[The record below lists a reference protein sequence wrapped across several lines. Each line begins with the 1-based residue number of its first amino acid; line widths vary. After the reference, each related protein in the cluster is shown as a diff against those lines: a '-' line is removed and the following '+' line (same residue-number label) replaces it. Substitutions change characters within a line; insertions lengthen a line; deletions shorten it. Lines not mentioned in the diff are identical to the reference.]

1 MTFRGPSLDQRGS
14 PVACWKLLVPLGYMG
29 VMNLVLRSERLLLR
43 PLAETDLDV
52 AVEILTDPAVMK
64 YLSKSYTKGRVIQEL
79 PTFTKR
85 CAEGC
90 VGIWCV
96 IDQSKK
102 EKLGTTL
109 LLPLPIEEKN
119 TNWDLV
125 VGDELPD
132 GEVEI
137 GYLLKK
143 SAWGIGYATEA
154 CKRLLK
160 FAFEETQL
168 KEVVAVTNP
177 KNIASQ
183 NVLKKSG
190 LIEEG
195 MRRAYASQC
204 PGFRITRQQW
214 SEKNQKA
221 S

>member
-1 MTFRGPSLDQRGS
+1 
-14 PVACWKLLVPLGYMG
+14 MG

-43 PLAETDLDV
+43 PLVEADLDV

-79 PTFTKR
+79 PTATKR

-102 EKLGTTL
+102 EKLGTAL
-109 LLPLPIEEKN
+109 LLPLPVEEKD

-132 GEVEI
+132 CEVEI

-143 SAWGIGYATEA
+143 SAWGEGYATEA
-154 CKRLLK
+154 AKRLLK
-160 FAFEETQL
+160 FAFEETPL
-168 KEVVAVTNP
+168 EEIVATIDAENTP
-177 KNIASQ
+177 SQ
-183 NVLKKSG
+183 RVLEKCG
-190 LIEEG
+190 LVYEG
-195 MRRAYASQC
+195 MRRAYATQC
-204 PGFRITRQQW
+204 PGFQITRQQW
-214 SEKNQKA
+214 LERS
-221 S
+221 